1 MLVVPIIPVRGS
13 VPVLPSSDGRT
24 VSGLIVNLDLEL
36 AGSLSARILQ
46 TFRLDTGTACSAMSL
61 AKAERLGL
69 LRDDDV
75 VTEMN
80 VRTAGTTARLTRVR
94 MGRLVA
100 RIPAVRSEVFEWPIL
115 YHESWPEVH
124 PTLLGLAGVVA
135 DLDIRFNGTP
145 HGMSAFGT
153 VTLSLRA

>member
-1 MLVVPIIPVRGS
+1 MLVVPILPVRGS
-13 VPVLPSSDGRT
+13 VSVLPSSDGRT

-36 AGSLSARILQ
+36 AGSLSPRLLQ

-69 LRDDDV
+69 LRDEDV
-75 VTEMN
+75 VTEMS

-94 MGRLVA
+94 LGRLTA
-100 RIPAVRSEVFEWPIL
+100 RIPAVQNDPFVWPIL
-115 YHESWPEVH
+115 FHESWPESH

-135 DLDIRFNGTP
+135 DLDIRFSGTP
-145 HGMSAFGT
+145 TDDAAFGT